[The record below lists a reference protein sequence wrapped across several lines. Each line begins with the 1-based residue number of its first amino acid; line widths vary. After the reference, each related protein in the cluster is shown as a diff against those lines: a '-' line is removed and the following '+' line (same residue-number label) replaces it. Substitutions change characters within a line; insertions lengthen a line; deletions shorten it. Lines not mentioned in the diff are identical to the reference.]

1 MEDKRPKLDEEE
13 GAAAAGSKPE
23 LNKKGKPKKLPPQ
36 KQDTTLPESAPFT
49 KQELEVCSEVLRKLG
64 THLDLFESAPCRDL
78 RKIIEP
84 LVSRQISKRS
94 KEVGGGVERENT
106 QMVRTR
112 AAREQQKKH
121 HDLELINKR
130 TLRAERL
137 NQMKAMTELDPRLPL
152 IPDGSVF
159 DGVNSSLGQ
168 TSGTSSCV
176 VGIQNGADAAAAGLI
191 MDGTRP
197 EGQSTTPFAFVGMKP
212 DELCNPRS
220 CYVCKRRFYFL
231 HHFYDSLCEA
241 CAKLNWEKR
250 MQTCDLTDKYCLLTG
265 GRVKVGY
272 QIALKILRNGGHLV
286 MTTRFPNDA
295 AERFAKELDFQQW
308 KHRVKLFGID
318 LRDLVAVENLC
329 DELLRTLPRLDVIIN
344 NACQTVRRPPAYY
357 SHLIAN
363 EQRPTNFPEM
373 LIQPEGGSIH
383 RGMST
388 RPLIMIGGE
397 ETVHSSS
404 SSMTTQPSSSSSSS
418 RILAAELSQVPL
430 LASDSTS
437 QPHEFPQGA
446 YDVNAQQVDYRS
458 ETSWTLKLDQV
469 STPEA
474 VEVFAVNS
482 LTPFIIC
489 SKLKPLL
496 VAPRDT
502 NVGKYVVNVSSMEGK
517 FTRRKDA
524 CHPHTNMAKAAMN
537 MMTKTSA
544 QDYVLEDI
552 YMTSVDTGWLSIE
565 APVPTAV
572 KLVEKNNF
580 QTPIDE
586 VDGASRVL
594 DPVFTGMQ
602 CQDPKDRQWGSFLKD
617 YFETEW

>member
-1 MEDKRPKLDEEE
+1 MVVVWERPTNQKMEDKRPKLDEEE
-13 GAAAAGSKPE
+13 EGSKPA
-23 LNKKGKPKKLPPQ
+23 LNKKGKPKKPPPQ
-36 KQDTTLPESAPFT
+36 KQDTTLPESAPFS
-49 KQELEVCSEVLRKLG
+49 KEELEVCSEVLRKLG
-64 THLDLFESAPCRDL
+64 TRLELFESAPCREL
-78 RKIIEP
+78 RKILEP

-94 KEVGGGVERENT
+94 KEVGGAVERETT

-137 NQMKAMTELDPRLPL
+137 KQMKSMTDLDPRLPM

-168 TSGTSSCV
+168 TSGTSACV
-176 VGIQNGADAAAAGLI
+176 AGIQNGADAAAAGLLT
-191 MDGTRP
+191 DGSRP
-197 EGQSTTPFAFVGMKP
+197 EGQSTTQYAFAGMQP

-231 HHFYDSLCEA
+231 HHFYDSLCEP

-250 MQTCDLTDKYCLLTG
+250 MQTCDLTGKYCLLTG

-272 QIALKILRNGGHLV
+272 QIALKLLRNGGHLI

-318 LRDLVAVENLC
+318 LRDLIAVENLC
-329 DELLRTLPRLDVIIN
+329 DELLRTLPRLDVVIN

-363 EQRPTNFPEM
+363 EQRAANFPEM

-388 RPLIMIGGE
+388 RPLIMVGGGDE
-397 ETVHSSS
+397 PSAVA
-404 SSMTTQPSSSSSSS
+404 QPSS

-482 LTPFIIC
+482 LAPFIIC

-496 VAPRDT
+496 VAPRDG

-572 KLVEKNNF
+572 KLVERNNF

-602 CQDPKDRQWGSFLKD
+602 CQDPKDRLWGCFLKD

>member
-13 GAAAAGSKPE
+13 EGSKPA
-23 LNKKGKPKKLPPQ
+23 LNKKGKPKKPPPQ
-36 KQDTTLPESAPFT
+36 KQDTTLPESAPFS
-49 KQELEVCSEVLRKLG
+49 KEELEVCSEVLRKLG
-64 THLDLFESAPCRDL
+64 TRLELFESAPCREL
-78 RKIIEP
+78 RKILEP

-94 KEVGGGVERENT
+94 KEVGGAVERETT

-137 NQMKAMTELDPRLPL
+137 KQMKSMTDLDPRLPM

-168 TSGTSSCV
+168 TSGTSACV
-176 VGIQNGADAAAAGLI
+176 AGIQNGADAAAAGLLT
-191 MDGTRP
+191 DGTRP
-197 EGQSTTPFAFVGMKP
+197 EGQSTTQYAFAGMQP

-231 HHFYDSLCEA
+231 HHFYDSLCEP

-250 MQTCDLTDKYCLLTG
+250 MQTCDLTGKYCLLTG

-272 QIALKILRNGGHLV
+272 QIALKLLRNGGHLI

-318 LRDLVAVENLC
+318 LRDLIAVENLC
-329 DELLRTLPRLDVIIN
+329 DELLRTLPRLDVVIN

-363 EQRPTNFPEM
+363 EQRAANFPEM

-388 RPLIMIGGE
+388 RPLIMVGGGDE
-397 ETVHSSS
+397 PSAVA
-404 SSMTTQPSSSSSSS
+404 QPSS

-482 LTPFIIC
+482 LAPFIIC

-496 VAPRDT
+496 VAPRDG

-572 KLVEKNNF
+572 KLVERNNF

-602 CQDPKDRQWGSFLKD
+602 CQDPKDRLWGCFLKD